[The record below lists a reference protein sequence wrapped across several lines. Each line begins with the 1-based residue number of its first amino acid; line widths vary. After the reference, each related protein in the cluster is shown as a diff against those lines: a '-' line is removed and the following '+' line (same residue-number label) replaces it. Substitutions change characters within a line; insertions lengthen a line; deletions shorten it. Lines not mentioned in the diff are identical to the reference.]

1 MLKLLRRILE
11 MLIVLWLYVSLKRM
25 NSFKWIYFFF
35 LWGFALGFALVPAM
49 FIHVIFAGPNSLG
62 NIMTLPWT
70 YYALHIPFTLI
81 IYRLMDSIV
90 NMVLIEMNEPEKT
103 TNRWRDVIIG
113 FLILVAFIY
122 YAPWGR

>member
-1 MLKLLRRILE
+1 

-25 NSFKWIYFFF
+25 NSFRWIYFFF
-35 LWGFALGFALVPAM
+35 LWVFALIFGLFPAM

-62 NIMTLPWT
+62 NILTLPWT
-70 YYALHIPFTLI
+70 YYELYIPFTLI

-113 FLILVAFIY
+113 FLIVVAFAY
-122 YAPWGR
+122 YAPWGL